1 MGADEVAAVR
11 AIVEEEFAA
20 YGSAVR
26 AARVTPTVV
35 ALRAKAATVVDA
47 ELSRLAGRLS
57 EEGVSGHALEEI
69 AQTVRRVVDKLLH
82 APTVRVKELA
92 SSPDGEEY
100 AAALRVLF
108 DLDPRTVDAV
118 TRAEVESP
126 NSTGGEPVNSE
137 PLRLG
142 SRKSPMAIAQSG
154 DVARLI
160 TERTGRR
167 VEIVGVTTLGDVSRE
182 QLTQIGGTGVFVSAL
197 RESLLRGEVDFA
209 VHSLK
214 DLPTGA
220 APGITLAAIPARD
233 DPRDALVARDGA
245 KLADLP
251 AGARIGTGSP
261 RRAAQLSMLRSDL
274 TCVPIRGN
282 ANTRLA
288 KVREGE
294 LDAVVLAYAGLARIG
309 HTDLVSEIFE
319 PDDMVPAPGQGAL
332 AVECRA
338 DDTELAELLAT
349 IDHAPTRAAVTAER
363 SLLAALEAGC
373 SAPVGAYAD
382 PDGQR
387 TGCTWRASYLAYLRQ
402 VSSLPYWTRAAA
414 SGRMVIRE
422 RGEAEAADAARLGRE
437 LAARM
442 LALGA
447 AGLMRAEKTNGN
459 DAHD

>member
-1 MGADEVAAVR
+1 
-11 AIVEEEFAA
+11 
-20 YGSAVR
+20 
-26 AARVTPTVV
+26 
-35 ALRAKAATVVDA
+35 
-47 ELSRLAGRLS
+47 
-57 EEGVSGHALEEI
+57 
-69 AQTVRRVVDKLLH
+69 
-82 APTVRVKELA
+82 
-92 SSPDGEEY
+92 
-100 AAALRVLF
+100 
-108 DLDPRTVDAV
+108 
-118 TRAEVESP
+118 
-126 NSTGGEPVNSE
+126 VNTD

-182 QLTQIGGTGVFVSAL
+182 QLAQIGGTGVFVSAL

-220 APGITLAAIPARD
+220 APEITLAAIPARD
-233 DPRDALVARDGA
+233 DPRDALVARNGV

-251 AGARIGTGSP
+251 LGARIGTGSP
-261 RRAAQLSMLRSDL
+261 RRAAQLSMLRPDL
-274 TCVPIRGN
+274 ACLPIRGN

-288 KVREGE
+288 KVRDGE
-294 LDAVVLAYAGLARIG
+294 LDAIVLAYAGLARIG

-332 AVECRA
+332 AVECLTGN
-338 DDTELAELLAT
+338 TELAELLALV
-349 IDHAPTRAAVTAER
+349 DHAPTRATVTAER

-373 SAPVGAYAD
+373 SAPVGAYAVH
-382 PDGQR
+382 
-387 TGCTWRASYLAYLRQ
+387 TGADRLHLEGVVLGVPAASFQPAVLD
-402 VSSLPYWTRAAA
+402 SAAA

-422 RGEAEAADAARLGRE
+422 RGEAETADAARLGRE

>member
-1 MGADEVAAVR
+1 MTA
-11 AIVEEEFAA
+11 
-20 YGSAVR
+20 
-26 AARVTPTVV
+26 
-35 ALRAKAATVVDA
+35 
-47 ELSRLAGRLS
+47 
-57 EEGVSGHALEEI
+57 
-69 AQTVRRVVDKLLH
+69 
-82 APTVRVKELA
+82 
-92 SSPDGEEY
+92 
-100 AAALRVLF
+100 
-108 DLDPRTVDAV
+108 
-118 TRAEVESP
+118 
-126 NSTGGEPVNSE
+126 E

-167 VEIVGVTTLGDVSRE
+167 VDIVGVTTLGDVSRE

-220 APGITLAAIPARD
+220 APGITLAATPARD
-233 DPRDALVARDGA
+233 DPRDAMVARDGA

-251 AGARIGTGSP
+251 SGARIGTGSP
-261 RRAAQLSMLRSDL
+261 RRAAQLTMLRSDI

-282 ANTRLA
+282 AGTRLA

-294 LDAVVLAYAGLARIG
+294 FDAVVLAYAGLARIG
-309 HTDLVSEIFE
+309 RTNLVSEIFE
-319 PDDMVPAPGQGAL
+319 PDNMLPAPGQGAL
-332 AVECRA
+332 AVECLTT
-338 DDTELAELLAT
+338 DTELVELLGRV
-349 IDHAPTRAAVTAER
+349 DHAPTRAAVTAER

-373 SAPVGAYAD
+373 SAPVGAYAI
-382 PDGQR
+382 Q
-387 TGCTWRASYLAYLRQ
+387 TGGNRLHLEGIVLGAPEASFQPAVLDW
-402 VSSLPYWTRAAA
+402 SA
-414 SGRMVIRE
+414 SNGRMVIRE
-422 RGEAEAADAARLGRE
+422 RGEAETAEAARLGRE
-437 LAARM
+437 LAERM